1 MRGVGAILRPQ
12 VRARVPTKV
21 EEPGGSRIMTLVNSD
36 LSPLDEIT
44 LFTSKVSS
52 THPKHAA

>member
-1 MRGVGAILRPQ
+1 
-12 VRARVPTKV
+12 
-21 EEPGGSRIMTLVNSD
+21 MTLVNSD